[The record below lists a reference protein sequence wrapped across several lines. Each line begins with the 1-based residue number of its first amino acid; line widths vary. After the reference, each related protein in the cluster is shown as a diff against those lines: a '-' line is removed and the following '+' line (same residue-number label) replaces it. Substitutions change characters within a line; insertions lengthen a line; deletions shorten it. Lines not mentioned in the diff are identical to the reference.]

1 MKLTLKAFKEGAIP
15 FSFFAFKSPDELA
28 SRCIM
33 DTASPVDKYIEWIRS
48 TDTKVEDKGEYFV
61 LLLDVKLVFEKQL
74 HIRGCFLWKGNMI
87 GLKQE

>member
-15 FSFFAFKSPDELA
+15 FSFFAFKPPDEFA

-33 DTASPVDKYIEWIRS
+33 DAASPVDKYIEWIRS

-61 LLLDVKLVFEKQL
+61 LLLDW
-74 HIRGCFLWKGNMI
+74 IRTIKHLGYEPKVCEI
-87 GLKQE
+87 GV